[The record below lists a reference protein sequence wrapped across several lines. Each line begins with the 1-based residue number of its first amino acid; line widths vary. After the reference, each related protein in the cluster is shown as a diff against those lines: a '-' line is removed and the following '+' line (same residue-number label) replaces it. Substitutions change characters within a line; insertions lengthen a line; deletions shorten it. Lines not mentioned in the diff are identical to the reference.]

1 MAEVGIE
8 AVKMRKAMTG
18 AIILVDPSGKDRK
31 KASTLAT
38 RLAQIWD
45 PATVRVAVPARIAE
59 LRVVGID
66 VSVAKEELPDILALA
81 AEWSGVCG
89 GVEVQVAEI
98 GTSRSDLGSS
108 WVHCPL
114 VRAKKLAQA
123 GTVALGWSIARVE
136 AIAKRSLQCF
146 KYLELGHVRTTCVST
161 VDRSHLCYR
170 CGEADHRAR
179 GCPAST
185 PSASRSGH
193 LRPTGWEERRAARRR
208 RKTGGCHQLLT
219 LPRRRALR
227 IQRALKEVPEE
238 RYESG
243 TTRRPQ
249 RARGAYKVYSTKK
262 RKKGVLG
269 PLLFT
274 IYTAD
279 LPTLTEINAA
289 TFADDA
295 ALLAS
300 HSDPIIVS
308 STLQ

>member
-1 MAEVGIE
+1 M
-8 AVKMRKAMTG
+8 
-18 AIILVDPSGKDRK
+18 
-31 KASTLAT
+31 
-38 RLAQIWD
+38 
-45 PATVRVAVPARIAE
+45 
-59 LRVVGID
+59 
-66 VSVAKEELPDILALA
+66 SVAKEELRDTLALA

-89 GVEVQVAEI
+89 GAEVQVAEI

>member
-161 VDRSHLCYR
+161 VDQSHLCYR

-193 LRPTGWEERRAARRR
+193 LRPTGWEERRAVRRR
-208 RKTGGCHQLLT
+208 RKTGGCHQ
-219 LPRRRALR
+219 
-227 IQRALKEVPEE
+227 
-238 RYESG
+238 S
-243 TTRRPQ
+243 
-249 RARGAYKVYSTKK
+249 
-262 RKKGVLG
+262 
-269 PLLFT
+269 
-274 IYTAD
+274 
-279 LPTLTEINAA
+279 
-289 TFADDA
+289 
-295 ALLAS
+295 
-300 HSDPIIVS
+300 
-308 STLQ
+308 